1 MQRSVFGRI
10 LLDSSRAVVVALV
23 LGALMGLV
31 YSLRQQPVYT
41 TTARVIVVADP
52 DQRPFGDLAALF
64 LSQRRARDFLTLLTS
79 PALLQRAVVV
89 YGLPT
94 TAEDLRKNLTI
105 TSPRDTALID
115 ITVTAPTSQ
124 LATGYVIAIAR
135 EFVTAASELEKQG
148 AVHVR
153 VVDPAAVPP
162 YRSYPRTTKNI
173 VNAALAL
180 ALVAVLASF
189 YRARRNPKLGYLPDL
204 RTIGDVP
211 VIGVIE
217 VGGRTHLAGRRS
229 RDRQTA
235 QLSQGVDRIAERL
248 LATGK
253 SMALDLPEQPAACPA
268 TPRPA
273 LRYLR
278 ACFGDAEGWLIVAAS
293 REPDNGA
300 GNCQHSRWE
309 VLMSDLLALRI
320 TESRL
325 AARTAKSLAAVGTTA
340 RPMHVGIIS
349 AESRWDELRHFADEL
364 NENGRLA
371 VLVIVNS
378 VKVIERTSAD
388 GECVDSAHIRSRTT
402 V

>member
-1 MQRSVFGRI
+1 MQRNVFGRI

-23 LGALMGLV
+23 LGALLGLV
-31 YSLRQQPVYT
+31 YSSRQQPVYT

-94 TAEDLRKNLTI
+94 TAEDLRNNLTI

-124 LATGYVIAIAR
+124 LATGYVVAIAQ

-153 VVDPAAVPP
+153 VVDHAAVPP

-180 ALVAVLASF
+180 ALVAVAASF

-204 RTIGDVP
+204 STIGDVP

-217 VGGRTHLAGRRS
+217 VGGRSRLVGRRS
-229 RDRQTA
+229 RSRQTA
-235 QLSQGVDRIAERL
+235 QLSKGVDRIAERL
-248 LATGK
+248 VATRT
-253 SMALDLPEQPAACPA
+253 SIALDLPEQPAAGPA

-278 ACFGDAEGWLIVAAS
+278 ACFGDAEGWLIVAVS
-293 REPDNGA
+293 RNPDNGA
-300 GNCQHSRWE
+300 GNGPHSRWE

-340 RPMHVGIIS
+340 RPIHVGIIS

-364 NENGRLA
+364 HENGRLA

-388 GECVDSAHIRSRTT
+388 GQIMDGAHMKSRTT

>member
-1 MQRSVFGRI
+1 MQRNVFGRI
-10 LLDSSRAVVVALV
+10 LLDSRRAVVVALV
-23 LGALMGLV
+23 LGGLLGLV

-94 TAEDLRKNLTI
+94 TAEDLRNNLAI

-124 LATGYVIAIAR
+124 LATGYVIAVAQ
-135 EFVTAASELEKQG
+135 EFVSAASELEKQG

-180 ALVAVLASF
+180 ALVAVAASF

-204 RTIGDVP
+204 STIGDVP

-217 VGGRTHLAGRRS
+217 VGGRTRLAGRRS
-229 RDRQTA
+229 RRRQTA

-248 LATGK
+248 VATGK
-253 SMALDLPEQPAACPA
+253 SMALDLPVQPVAAPA

-293 REPDNGA
+293 RKPDNGA
-300 GNCQHSRWE
+300 GNGQHSRWE
-309 VLMSDLLALRI
+309 VLMSNLLALRI

-388 GECVDSAHIRSRTT
+388 GESVDNAHLRSRTT

>member
-1 MQRSVFGRI
+1 MQLSVFGRV
-10 LLDSSRAVVVALV
+10 LLDSRRAVVVALL
-23 LGALMGLV
+23 LGALMGLA
-31 YSLRQQPVYT
+31 YSLRQQPIYT

-52 DQRPFGDLAALF
+52 DQRPFADLAALF

-94 TAEDLRKNLTI
+94 TAEDLRNNLTI

-115 ITVTAPTSQ
+115 ITATAPTGE
-124 LATGYVIAIAR
+124 LATKYVVTVAQ

-162 YRSYPRTTKNI
+162 YRSRPRTAKNI
-173 VNAALAL
+173 VDAALAL
-180 ALVAVLASF
+180 ALVALVASF

-211 VIGVIE
+211 VIGMIE

-229 RDRQTA
+229 RHRQTA

-248 LATGK
+248 VAAGASISLAP
-253 SMALDLPEQPAACPA
+253 PEHQAAHPA
-268 TPRPA
+268 TPRPE

-293 REPDNGA
+293 RKPHNSSGNGR
-300 GNCQHSRWE
+300 HSRWE
-309 VLMSDLLALRI
+309 MLTSDLLALRI

-325 AARTAKSLAAVGTTA
+325 AARRAMSLAAVGTAT

-349 AESRWDELRHFADEL
+349 TDSRWDELRRFADQL
-364 NENGRLA
+364 NDNGRLA
-371 VLVIVNS
+371 VMVIVDS
-378 VKVIERTSAD
+378 KVIERTSAD
-388 GECVDSAHIRSRTT
+388 GDSVERARIG
-402 V
+402 